1 MSGLFTSCELELKFW
16 DNNQKREGQVDGT
29 SEDQVGNMA
38 IWGPCEQLS
47 AVFPCEQLSAVFA
60 FFETEKNTTQFTMS

>member
-1 MSGLFTSCELELKFW
+1 M
-16 DNNQKREGQVDGT
+16 DGT